1 MSSIS
6 LTKKNEIDKMFE
18 EIYNDPEIE
27 LDVNDLTFT
36 YNAKKGWAP
45 ILKDVTL
52 NIHGAQLVSILGPN
66 GVGKSTFIH
75 CLNKILEPTEGCV
88 TINNHPVKEMPLKE
102 MAKITG
108 YVPYSANDSFPLT
121 VTDTVLMGRH
131 PHSKIGSL
139 DEDLIIV
146 EQTLK
151 LIGIEDLADRLFNE
165 LSAGQHQKVMLAR
178 GLAQQP
184 RILFLDEPTSNL
196 DIKYQLEIT
205 RMLRRLSRERNML
218 VIMISHDINIAAK
231 YSDNIMM
238 LLDGGIYAV
247 GKPEEV
253 ITEENIDTVYNV
265 KAKVIQ
271 DAGRPHIIMV
281 DDENESIQE
290 AGNFGITV
298 KNITKSNQH
307 ELSER
312 SV

>member
-1 MSSIS
+1 MSPIS
-6 LTKKNEIDKMFE
+6 LTKKSQEELISDK
-18 EIYNDPEIE
+18 IYEDPRIE
-27 LDVNDLTFT
+27 LNVNDLTFT
-36 YNAKKGWAP
+36 YNAKKEWAP

-52 NIHGAQLVSILGPN
+52 DIHGAQLVSILGPN

-75 CLNKILEPTEGCV
+75 CLNKILEPTEGAV
-88 TINNHPVKEMPLKE
+88 TINDYPIKDITLKE

-108 YVPYSANDSFPLT
+108 YVPYSAADSFPLS

-139 DEDLIIV
+139 DEDLIVV
-146 EQTLK
+146 EETLK

-205 RMLRRLSRERNML
+205 RMLKRLSRQRNML
-218 VIMISHDINIAAK
+218 IIMISHDINIASK

-247 GKPEEV
+247 GTPEEV
-253 ITEENIDTVYNV
+253 ITEENIEKVYDV
-265 KAKVIQ
+265 KVKVIT

-281 DDENESIQE
+281 DEEEEVDSCSWE
-290 AGNFGITV
+290 FGIEV
-298 KNITKSNQH
+298 GGCGKSGQ
-307 ELSER
+307 E
-312 SV
+312 